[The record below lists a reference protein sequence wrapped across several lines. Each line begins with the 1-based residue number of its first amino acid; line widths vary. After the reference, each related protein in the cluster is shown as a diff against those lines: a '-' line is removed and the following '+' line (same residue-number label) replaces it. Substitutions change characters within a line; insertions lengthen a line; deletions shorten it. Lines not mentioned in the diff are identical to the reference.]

1 MMVIING
8 LDGQCSTII
17 LIDTIYNI
25 TIDDGV
31 WNFRNK
37 KKKKNVLSCCFIK
50 IIGSINSRR
59 TGISH
64 RNSAWEISIRFQS
77 LFYNI
82 VNIEK

>member
-37 KKKKNVLSCCFIK
+37 KKKKMFYLVVLLK
-50 IIGSINSRR
+50 LL
-59 TGISH
+59 
-64 RNSAWEISIRFQS
+64 AA
-77 LFYNI
+77 
-82 VNIEK
+82 